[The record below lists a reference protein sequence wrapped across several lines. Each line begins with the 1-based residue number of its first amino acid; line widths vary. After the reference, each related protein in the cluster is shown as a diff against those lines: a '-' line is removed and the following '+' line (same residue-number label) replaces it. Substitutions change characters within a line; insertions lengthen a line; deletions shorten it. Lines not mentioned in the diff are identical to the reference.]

1 MSNARQRVSIY
12 DDACKRYKITI
23 SYRID
28 VSTGNYLR
36 ILFPP
41 FRSFLQLVGDLDE
54 LKKKDY
60 PEISKG
66 IERIKM
72 GGEVSKGN
80 TWIPFCMKKMFFYNV
95 IKNILRCILFIL
107 IRV

>member
-1 MSNARQRVSIY
+1 MSYARQRVSIY
-12 DDACKRYKITI
+12 NGVGERSKLPFPCIDF
-23 SYRID
+23 SRID

-60 PEISKG
+60 PEIRPG
-66 IERIKM
+66 IAGITLKA
-72 GGEVSKGN
+72 EVSKGN
-80 TWIPFCMKKMFFYNV
+80 TWFPFCMKTVFFED
-95 IKNILRCILFIL
+95 
-107 IRV
+107 

>member
-1 MSNARQRVSIY
+1 MSYARQRVSIY
-12 DDACKRYKITI
+12 NDACKRYKITI

-36 ILFPP
+36 ILFLP

-60 PEISKG
+60 PEIRPG
-66 IERIKM
+66 IAGISLKA
-72 GGEVSKGN
+72 EVSKGN
-80 TWIPFCMKKMFFYNV
+80 TWFPFCMKT
-95 IKNILRCILFIL
+95 I
-107 IRV
+107 

>member
-1 MSNARQRVSIY
+1 M
-12 DDACKRYKITI
+12 
-23 SYRID
+23 
-28 VSTGNYLR
+28 R

-60 PEISKG
+60 PEVDKKFGKIALG
-66 IERIKM
+66 T
-72 GGEVSKGN
+72 EVSKGN
-80 TWIPFCMKKMFFYNV
+80 TWFPFCMKRMFFENTMSS
-95 IKNILRCILFIL
+95 KKILRCILFIL